1 MGVSDRQIVGNGVG
15 IGVNFKF
22 LLFES
27 HSFSLQRCRDWLWFR
42 FGLGFRR
49 CLFFKRSFSS
59 TYIFLK
65 GSNLGVL
72 GLGVGG
78 GCGIGIGF
86 GWGYGVGWGSKY
98 IDQNI
103 SFKK

>member
-1 MGVSDRQIVGNGVG
+1 
-15 IGVNFKF
+15 
-22 LLFES
+22 
-27 HSFSLQRCRDWLWFR
+27 
-42 FGLGFRR
+42 
-49 CLFFKRSFSS
+49 
-59 TYIFLK
+59 LK

>member
-1 MGVSDRQIVGNGVG
+1 MTFPGLTLS
-15 IGVNFKF
+15 
-22 LLFES
+22 FE
-27 HSFSLQRCRDWLWFR
+27 
-42 FGLGFRR
+42 
-49 CLFFKRSFSS
+49 
-59 TYIFLK
+59 

-72 GLGVGG
+72 GLGFGG
-78 GCGIGIGF
+78 GCGVGFGF

>member
-1 MGVSDRQIVGNGVG
+1 MVSAWVGVSEVSILTRL
-15 IGVNFKF
+15 F
-22 LLFES
+22 LASHFLFE
-27 HSFSLQRCRDWLWFR
+27 
-42 FGLGFRR
+42 
-49 CLFFKRSFSS
+49 
-59 TYIFLK
+59 

-72 GLGVGG
+72 GLGFGG
-78 GCGIGIGF
+78 GCGVGFGF

>member
-1 MGVSDRQIVGNGVG
+1 MVSVWVGVSEV
-15 IGVNFKF
+15 F
-22 LLFES
+22 
-27 HSFSLQRCRDWLWFR
+27 
-42 FGLGFRR
+42 
-49 CLFFKRSFSS
+49 FFKRSFSS